1 VLPRL
6 QVKIAR
12 KCTAVVLALKD
23 ESHVHARIA
32 QRQAYVQD
40 ESVRVADFSSDNRS
54 MHPPA
59 GPCLLADAALE
70 RASARNVAGVPAFRA
85 AVFKGPSLTA
95 LGHAAARL

>member
-1 VLPRL
+1 M

-12 KCTAVVLALKD
+12 KSTGVVLALTE

-85 AVFKGPSLTA
+85 AVFKGPSLAA
-95 LGHAAARL
+95 LGHGAAR